1 MGGVPILHK
10 LGIVDLCVLR
20 TMFEPFLIPVDL
32 ILLRLY
38 LIRTSIYVWQ
48 LTVIII
54 EEFSYFFDVF
64 LLDVINIIQF

>member
-1 MGGVPILHK
+1 
-10 LGIVDLCVLR
+10 
-20 TMFEPFLIPVDL
+20 MFEPFLIPVDL
-32 ILLRLY
+32 ILLRQY